1 MERCNRNACLTSACS
16 GIAAKGMCW
25 VSARYFWLKD
35 TTASMTKCTYVW
47 TRVAL
52 RGHACMPGCVPC
64 TRRLPLIAAC
74 MHADSACGIPLARK
88 RQRSCDAMRRPLCV
102 NNLLTVPCV
111 ANGVLPCVVLLF
123 KCGWPAHGGI
133 VCMRWRRIP
142 IRTEWVLA
150 MRLCAPAAGLC
161 SACNSNL
168 WRRCNTCVHGVARP

>member
-1 MERCNRNACLTSACS
+1 MFWHRRKRHVLGLCTVFL
-16 GIAAKGMCW
+16 AKRHHGVNHKVYLC
-25 VSARYFWLKD
+25 
-35 TTASMTKCTYVW
+35 VW

-74 MHADSACGIPLARK
+74 MHADSGCGIPLARK